1 MKFSL
6 VAAAAVVFLVR
17 GVAGQ
22 LVQGVPVGPTSSLS
36 EKSGTICNVLNYGA
50 VADGKTDIGVAITN
64 AFSQCVVKANGGAT
78 LLVPEGEYLS
88 RSFSFHTLRR
98 YSRLIGGNMTVTTGA
113 VLNAGTKWA
122 FQLDGL
128 ITLSEDGSFNG
139 NAIVV
144 KRATDFEMYSSN
156 GKGAIQGQGYKQ
168 RISGSSQ
175 NARLLRVCSTGPP
188 NWVGRRGTKT
198 LTNDSS

>member
-1 MKFSL
+1 
-6 VAAAAVVFLVR
+6 
-17 GVAGQ
+17 
-22 LVQGVPVGPTSSLS
+22 VGPKTSLS

-64 AFSQCVVKANGGAT
+64 AFSQCVAKASGGAT

-88 RSFSFHTLRR
+88 ISFPSCALGRKD
-98 YSRLIGGNMTVTTGA
+98 SGLMVAIVTTGV

-128 ITLSEDGSFNG
+128 ITLSEDGRFNG

-156 GKGAIQGQGYKQ
+156 GKGAIQGQGYRQ

-175 NARLLRVCSTGPP
+175 NARLLRVCSTTARTRP
-188 NWVGRRGTKT
+188 RGDKSV
-198 LTNDSS
+198 NEQ